1 MDPGVDKIV
10 SSIISEAEENANKII
25 SEAEKKAEAIIEDGE
40 KRAALEKEKILENAK
55 KQARMQYHQIISEA
69 KMKARRAELEAREEI
84 IMEAFKKAEAELQ
97 RMSSSK
103 DEKYIQSLKNI
114 IKEAATEIGGG
125 ELLVH
130 IKEDDK
136 EKIKD
141 LDSIAEDVKSATGK
155 DTSLE
160 FGESI
165 QTIGGAIVK
174 TKDGRI
180 EVNNTIEA
188 RLSRFEKLLRSEV
201 AKILFD

>member
-10 SSIISEAEENANKII
+10 SSIISEAQENANKII

-40 KRAALEKEKILENAK
+40 KRAAIEREKIIENAK
-55 KQARMQYHQIISEA
+55 KQAQMQYHQLISEA

-84 IMEAFKKAEAELQ
+84 ITEAFKKAEEELQ

-103 DEKYIQSLKNI
+103 DEQYIQSLKNI

-130 IKEDDK
+130 VKEDDK

>member
-10 SSIISEAEENANKII
+10 SSIISEAQENANKIV
-25 SEAEKKAEAIIEDGE
+25 SEAEKKAESIIKDGE
-40 KRAALEKEKILENAK
+40 RRAAIEKEKILENAR
-55 KQARMQYHQIISEA
+55 KQARMQYHQLISEA
-69 KMKARRAELEAREEI
+69 KMKARRAELEAREEVI
-84 IMEAFKKAEAELQ
+84 TEAFKRAEEELQ
-97 RMSSSK
+97 KITSSK
-103 DEKYIQSLKNI
+103 DERYIQSLKNI

-125 ELLVH
+125 ELVVH
-130 IKEDDK
+130 VKEDDK
-136 EKIKD
+136 EKIRD

-155 DTSLE
+155 DTILE
-160 FGESI
+160 LGEAI

-188 RLSRFEKLLRSEV
+188 RLSRFEKFLRSEV

>member
-10 SSIISEAEENANKII
+10 SSIISEAQENVNKII

-40 KRAALEKEKILENAK
+40 KRAAIEREKIIENAK
-55 KQARMQYHQIISEA
+55 KQAQMQYHQLISEA

-84 IMEAFKKAEAELQ
+84 ITEAFKKAEEELQ

-103 DEKYIQSLKNI
+103 DEQYIQSLKNI

-130 IKEDDK
+130 VKEDDK

>member
-10 SSIISEAEENANKII
+10 SSIISEAQENANKII
-25 SEAEKKAEAIIEDGE
+25 SEAEKKAESIIEDGE
-40 KRAALEKEKILENAK
+40 KRAAIEKEKILENAR
-55 KQARMQYHQIISEA
+55 KQARMQYHQLISEA

-84 IMEAFKKAEAELQ
+84 ITEAFKKAEEELQ
-97 RMSSSK
+97 KITSSK
-103 DEKYIQSLKNI
+103 DEKYIQSLENI

-125 ELLVH
+125 ELIVH
-130 IKEDDK
+130 VKEDDK

-160 FGESI
+160 LGEPI

-188 RLSRFEKLLRSEV
+188 RLSRFEKFLRSEA